1 MKPGL
6 CRHYMPFTARTSR
19 YTLTESEVNIIYAF
33 YLDIFLFRT
42 FITNTLILI
51 FVTYILKIPLYG
63 KIKRILMAGA
73 LSTVLECILLLCL
86 KNYTLYKWLSLLAVG
101 PLTVS
106 IAIKSSI
113 KPLRL
118 WLLGVFATVLTGGVV
133 YAMDSLI
140 SADMTIVCGAGFI
153 VSYLILVLWCGHSR
167 QSKSL
172 YRVMLVENGKR
183 LYVTAL
189 YDSGNMLRRSPG
201 NIPVHIGGK
210 KVFDMVSADKEFID
224 VPYRSLGNEDGRI
237 KACFFEELIVE
248 DGNRKRVFENVLI
261 GRASANLLNNSAY
274 DMILNEAVFN
284 DSKGMECDLGEKI
297 GSK

>member
-1 MKPGL
+1 MS
-6 CRHYMPFTARTSR
+6 YTARTSR
-19 YTLTESEVNIIYAF
+19 YTLNESEVNIIYAF

-63 KIKRILMAGA
+63 KIKRILLSGA
-73 LSTVLECILLLCL
+73 LSTALEIILLLCL
-86 KNYTLYKWLSLLAVG
+86 KNYSLYKWLSFLIVG

-106 IAIKSSI
+106 LAIKCHM
-113 KPLRL
+113 KPFRL
-118 WLLGVFATVLTGGVV
+118 WALGVFATLLTGGVV

-140 SADMTIVCGAGFI
+140 SADMTLICGGGFI
-153 VSYLILVLWCGHSR
+153 ITYLILVSWCEQSSISR
-167 QSKSL
+167 GL

-183 LYVTAL
+183 LYITAF

-201 NIPVHIGGK
+201 NIPVHIGSET
-210 KVFDMVSADKEFID
+210 VFELVGDDKEYVD

-237 KACFFEELIVE
+237 KACFFEEMIVE
-248 DGNRKRVFENVLI
+248 DGSNRRVFENVLI
-261 GRASANLLNNSAY
+261 GRASANLLKNSAY
-274 DMILNEAVFN
+274 DMILNEAVFS

>member
-1 MKPGL
+1 MS
-6 CRHYMPFTARTSR
+6 FTARTSR

-63 KIKRILMAGA
+63 KIKRILFSGA
-73 LSTVLECILLLCL
+73 LSTALEIILLLCL
-86 KNYTLYKWLSLLAVG
+86 KNYSLYKWLSLLIVG

-106 IAIKSSI
+106 LAIKSHM

-118 WLLGVFATVLTGGVV
+118 WVLGVFATVLTGGVV
-133 YAMDSLI
+133 YAMDSMI
-140 SADMTIVCGAGFI
+140 PADMTIICGAGFI
-153 VSYLILVLWCGHSR
+153 ITYLILMVWCERSR

-172 YRVMLVENGKR
+172 YRAMLVENGKR

-201 NIPVHIGGK
+201 NIPVHIGSG
-210 KVFDMVSADKEFID
+210 KVFELVSDDKEYVD
-224 VPYRSLGNEDGRI
+224 VPYRSLGNEEGMI
-237 KACFFEELIVE
+237 KACFFDDLIVE
-248 DGNRKRVFENVLI
+248 YGSRRREFKNVLI
-261 GRASANLLNNSAY
+261 GRASANLLKNSAY
-274 DMILNEAVFN
+274 DMILNEAVFS
-284 DSKGMECDLGEKI
+284 DPKSMECDLGGRA